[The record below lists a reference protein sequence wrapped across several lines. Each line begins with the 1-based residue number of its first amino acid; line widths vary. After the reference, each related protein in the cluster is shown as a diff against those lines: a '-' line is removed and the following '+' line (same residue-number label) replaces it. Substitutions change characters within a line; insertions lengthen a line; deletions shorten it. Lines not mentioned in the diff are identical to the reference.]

1 MKRIAILGSTGSIGQ
16 QAVKIISRCPDDFTV
31 IALACSS
38 SIEILAEQVRT
49 LKPQVVCLGDAA
61 MAANFTEI
69 AGDVAKNLEIIH
81 SEEGLGLVASH
92 PDVDCVL
99 NGLVGFPGLYPSLMA
114 LSVGKR
120 LCLANKE
127 SLVMA
132 GEYLM
137 ALAKESSG
145 EIIPVDSEHSAIFQ
159 CLNAVG
165 EKASAGVRRIIL
177 TASGGPFLHRPL
189 DSFDSITIAETLN
202 HPTWKMG
209 PKITVDS
216 ATLLNKGFEIIEA
229 KFLFNIPAE
238 RIETVIHP
246 QSIVHSLVEFEDGS
260 VLAQMS
266 YPTMEIPIQYALTY
280 PERKPTDVTPLDLTA
295 ISTLNFETPDLERF
309 PALSLARRALKMG
322 GTAPAALNL
331 ANDEAVRLFL
341 EGRLPFSGIAET
353 VKKVLDEVDVL
364 ADYDYDDIISLKDRV
379 SRLISDEGPV

>member
-1 MKRIAILGSTGSIGQ
+1 MKRVAILGSTGSIGR
-16 QAVKIISRCPDDFTV
+16 QAVRIISRYPDDFTV
-31 IALACSS
+31 VALACSS
-38 SIEILAEQVRT
+38 SIDVLAEQART
-49 LKPQVVCLGDAA
+49 LSPQVVCLGDAE
-61 MAANFTEI
+61 MAANFVEI
-69 AGDVAKNLEIIH
+69 AGDIAGKTEIAH
-81 SEEGLGLVASH
+81 SEEGLGWVASH
-92 PDVDCVL
+92 PDVDYVL

-114 LSVGKR
+114 LSSGKR

-137 ALAKESSG
+137 ALANEGGG

-177 TASGGPFLHRPL
+177 TASGGPFLNRPL
-189 DSFDSITIAETLN
+189 DTFDSISIDETLN

-216 ATLLNKGFEIIEA
+216 ATLFNKGFEIIEA
-229 KFLFNIPAE
+229 KFLFNMPAE
-238 RIETVIHP
+238 RIDTVIHP

-260 VLAQMS
+260 VLAQLS

-280 PERKPTDVTPLDLTA
+280 PERKTTEVAALDLTMVSA
-295 ISTLNFETPDLERF
+295 LTFETPDFERF
-309 PALSLARRALKMG
+309 PALSLARKALEMG

-341 EGRLPFSGIAET
+341 DSKLPFAGIAEMAQR
-353 VKKVLDEVDVL
+353 VLDAADIRH
-364 ADYDYDDIISLKDRV
+364 DYDYDDIIHMRDWV
-379 SRLISDEGPV
+379 SSFVDKGGHP

>member
-1 MKRIAILGSTGSIGQ
+1 VKRIAILGSTGSIGQ